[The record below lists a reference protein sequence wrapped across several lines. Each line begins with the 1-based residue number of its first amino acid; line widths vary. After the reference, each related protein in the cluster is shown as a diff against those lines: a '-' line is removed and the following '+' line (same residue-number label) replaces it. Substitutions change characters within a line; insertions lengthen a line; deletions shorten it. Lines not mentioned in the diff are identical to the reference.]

1 MSAGGG
7 GAMADIYGSTVA
19 VLAAARIEC
28 DPSASAKEAV
38 VAMLSPMKLAKVA
51 RFGLWGWEK
60 VVLSPGI
67 WRWSVRHCS
76 GKLQGSTGVVWR
88 SSNKNKVL
96 ATPGPKNSD
105 KIAGKFGESKP
116 VQIMEKEIKPRSS
129 LGEQART

>member
-7 GAMADIYGSTVA
+7 GAMAEIYGLTVA
-19 VLAAARIEC
+19 MLAADKMEW
-28 DPSASAKEAV
+28 DPSASAKGAV

-88 SSNKNKVL
+88 SSNNNKVL
-96 ATPGPKNSD
+96 ATLVPNGRMLT

-116 VQIMEKEIKPRSS
+116 VQMEKK
-129 LGEQART
+129 